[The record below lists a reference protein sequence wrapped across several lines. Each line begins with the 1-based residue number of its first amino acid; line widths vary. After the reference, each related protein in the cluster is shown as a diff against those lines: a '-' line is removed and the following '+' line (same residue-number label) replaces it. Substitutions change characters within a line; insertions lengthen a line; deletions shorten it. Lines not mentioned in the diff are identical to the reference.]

1 MVEQNDAVQPREH
14 EHSLF
19 SVTGRNRTG
28 NATTLIIA
36 ATKAVAE
43 YYALHKLGFVIVSAT
58 ILVSDSVY
66 VVSAL

>member
-1 MVEQNDAVQPREH
+1 LVEQKDAVQPRKQ

-43 YYALHKLGFVIVSAT
+43 NYALDELGFVIVSAT
-58 ILVSDSVY
+58 MLVSDSVY
-66 VVSAL
+66 VRL